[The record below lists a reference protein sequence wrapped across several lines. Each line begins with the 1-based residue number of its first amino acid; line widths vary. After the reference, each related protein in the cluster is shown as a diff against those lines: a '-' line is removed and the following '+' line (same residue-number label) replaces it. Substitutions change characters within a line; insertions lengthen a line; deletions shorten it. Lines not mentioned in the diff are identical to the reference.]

1 MAPRSPLL
9 GDPRW
14 ALFVLVFGVYA
25 YFYQGGGWNQ
35 NSRFDLT
42 RAIVEQGTACI
53 DAYEFNTGDK
63 ARVKGRYYCDKAPGV
78 SFLAVPVYAAFHPFA
93 EGQRPKARL
102 VSRAAYLSTLLV
114 VSLPSALAAVLLS
127 TLGTCF
133 GWSRRGATGLA
144 LAWALGT
151 MAFPYS
157 TLLYGHQLAAAMLLT
172 AFALLIRLRQ
182 AAPLS
187 PSHSRWLAL
196 VGLLLGATVAIEYPP
211 ALAVAVLLGY
221 AALTVR
227 PWPRL
232 LWLLAGM
239 IPPVVALAAYHWTV
253 FGGPFTLPYHHD
265 TEAPRHQGIFL
276 GVSTPQL
283 DILYKIL
290 IGEQRGLFVFSP
302 WLLLAI
308 PGLLRLLRQRR
319 FRLEGI
325 VCLLTFALFAAFN
338 TTLSTSPTDW
348 RAGWGMGPRHLI
360 AGLPFLAIGVGG
372 LLLPAD
378 RTQRS
383 PARRRLRQLGV
394 VLAGLLVAFSVS
406 TMLIATSV
414 RPEAPTAYR
423 RPFQDFLIPAFCNGE
438 LAQNTI
444 PIHTGIIKE
453 RREAWN
459 WGEAFG
465 LSGLPTLIPLGVF
478 AALTGAWLLACLR
491 RPPGEPDRT

>member
-1 MAPRSPLL
+1 MTPRSPLL
-9 GDPRW
+9 RDPRW
-14 ALFVLVFGVYA
+14 VLFVLVFGVYA

-53 DAYEFNTGDK
+53 DAYESNTGDK

-78 SFLAVPVYAAFHPFA
+78 SFLAVPVYALFHPFA

-102 VSRAAYLSTLLV
+102 VTRAAYLATLLV

-127 TLGTCF
+127 TLGSSF
-133 GWSRRGATGLA
+133 GWSRRGATALA

-157 TLLYGHQLAAAMLLT
+157 TLFYSHQLAAALLLV

-182 AAPLS
+182 ATPPS
-187 PSHSRWLAL
+187 PSSSRWLAL

-239 IPPVVALAAYHWTV
+239 VPPVVALAAYHWTV

-265 TEAPRHQGIFL
+265 TEAPRHQGLFL
-276 GVSTPQL
+276 GVSTPQF

-290 IGEQRGLFVFSP
+290 IGGQRGLFVFSP

-308 PGLLRLLRQRR
+308 PGLLRLIRHRR

-325 VCLLTFALFAAFN
+325 VCLATFASLVAFN
-338 TTLSTSPTDW
+338 ASLSTSPTDW

-372 LLLPAD
+372 LLLPAHGAE
-378 RTQRS
+378 RAKRW
-383 PARRRLRQLGV
+383 LRGLGV
-394 VLAGLLVAFSVS
+394 ALAGLLVAFSVS
-406 TMLIATSV
+406 MMLIATSV

-423 RPFQDFLIPAFCNGE
+423 RPFQDFLIPAFFDGE

-444 PIHTGIIKE
+444 PIHTGIVKE

-465 LSGLPTLIPLGVF
+465 LSGLPTLIPLGAF
-478 AALTGAWLLACLR
+478 AALTGAWLLACLK
-491 RPPGEPDRT
+491 RPQAEFDRT